1 MPPETPSQT
10 FHANRVSRN
19 LGSAMI
25 LMMLVLTLG
34 LLTDPNEGFAV
45 QAARADGF
53 WVITFLIAFLV
64 GFSLMGVGLL
74 AHFRRHA
81 LVFDPDGLTVRGIF
95 RTRYLPWNDL
105 REAVWRAQKYPSV
118 LLRSDRAT
126 LSIDLS
132 PYSYSC
138 ADRIVAAFR
147 RNLDPSIQR
156 AWDRFALLAGL
167 DDQGLPLPQ
176 PNAEPDPIPAPD
188 ATDNQARW
196 DHLFPYVAATGAS
209 FQVIAVDVLPPSS
222 SWMILA
228 FVPVALVALWPAPTS
243 FPPSGSL
250 QWLRTMPE
258 EHRREAIDCLA
269 MLAKMVLVGVGLILL
284 IPILVV
290 ASSLGALLALH
301 RFAPQFADPETA
313 KLIGASTLLLLTI
326 LILIPL
332 ERRRKRDR
340 EQRLAE
346 HHRMMSEGDSS
357 PST

>member
-1 MPPETPSQT
+1 MPPEMPSQT

-19 LGSAMI
+19 LGSAM
-25 LMMLVLTLG
+25 LLLMLVLTCG
-34 LLTDPNEGFAV
+34 FLTDPKVGFVA
-45 QAARADGF
+45 QAARPDGV
-53 WVITFLIAFLV
+53 WVITFLIVFLV
-64 GFSLMGVGLL
+64 GFSLMGLGML
-74 AHFRRHA
+74 AHYRRHA
-81 LVFDPDGLTVRGIF
+81 LVFGPSGLTVRGVF

-156 AWDRFALLAGL
+156 DWDRFTLLAGL

-176 PNAEPDPIPAPD
+176 PHAEPDLIPAPE
-188 ATDNQARW
+188 AAENQARW

-222 SWMILA
+222 SWIILA
-228 FVPVALVALWPAPTS
+228 FVPVGLVSLWPAPTS
-243 FPPSGSL
+243 FPPSGTL

-258 EHRREAIDCLA
+258 EHRRKAIDCLA
-269 MLAKMVLVGVGLILL
+269 MLAKMILVAVRLILL
-284 IPILVV
+284 VGILVV
-290 ASSLGALLALH
+290 ATSLGALLALH

-313 KLIGASTLLLLTI
+313 KLIGVSTLLLLMI
-326 LILIPL
+326 LILVPL
-332 ERRRKRDR
+332 ERRRKRAR